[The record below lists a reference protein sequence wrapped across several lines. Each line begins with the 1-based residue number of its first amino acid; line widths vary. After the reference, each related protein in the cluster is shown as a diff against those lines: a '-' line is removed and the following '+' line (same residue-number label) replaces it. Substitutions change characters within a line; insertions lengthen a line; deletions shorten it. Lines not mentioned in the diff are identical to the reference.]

1 MLTGNWQAD
10 LEGPKQ
16 KASDQGKLCELI
28 KLELAKLDKKMDQLE
43 YV

>member
-16 KASDQGKLCELI
+16 KASDQGKLCMLI
-28 KLELAKLDKKMDQLE
+28 KLELAKLDEKVEQIE